1 MNLFNTSLK
10 LYKKIKNLNTLY
22 YILYLRHI
30 KLNPITVNRK
40 QSKYFFELAKPAN
53 NHLITH
59 LIDEIIS
66 AECIFDIGANVGYF
80 AKGILDVGFTGRILL
95 FEPIPNLLSHAIFN
109 LREYTNEKLFINAAL
124 GCNSQSLEIY
134 LPDDSNIGW
143 ITFISEKTNSKSII
157 EVRVQST
164 EEYINLYKPDFLK
177 IDVEGYEFN
186 ILKPLVKLISLDYQP
201 TLLVEVG
208 WGITNPN
215 WTELVTIFQAFYEKG
230 YVFYK
235 IKDFKIPITL
245 SELNNLNQTTDII
258 FAPSKNRV

>member
-1 MNLFNTSLK
+1 MS
-10 LYKKIKNLNTLY
+10 
-22 YILYLRHI
+22 
-30 KLNPITVNRK
+30 
-40 QSKYFFELAKPAN
+40 AK
-53 NHLITH
+53 
-59 LIDEIIS
+59 
-66 AECIFDIGANVGYF
+66 CVFDIGANVGYF

-124 GCNSQSLEIY
+124 GNNSQSLEIW
-134 LPDDSNIGW
+134 LPDDSNLGW
-143 ITFISEKTNSKSII
+143 ITFISEKTKSKSKI

-164 EEYINLYKPDFLK
+164 EDYINMYKPDFLK

-186 ILKPLVKLISLDYQP
+186 ILKPLVQLVSLDYRP

-215 WTELVTIFQAFYEKG
+215 WTELVTIFQAFHEKG

-235 IKDFKIPITL
+235 IEDFKIPIKL
-245 SELNNLNQTTDII
+245 SELNNLNKTTDII
-258 FAPSKNRV
+258 FAPDKNRI